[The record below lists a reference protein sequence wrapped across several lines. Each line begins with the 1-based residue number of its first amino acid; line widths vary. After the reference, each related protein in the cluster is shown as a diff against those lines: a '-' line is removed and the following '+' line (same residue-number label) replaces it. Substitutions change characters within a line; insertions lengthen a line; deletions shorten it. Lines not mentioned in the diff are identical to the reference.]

1 MNLDLPSQ
9 NSDEQENSGYGKV
22 LHATNESLILIPS
35 GSQTRVRV
43 SLARLEMTEGIC
55 KPYAEFI

>member
-1 MNLDLPSQ
+1 MSERTVDM
-9 NSDEQENSGYGKV
+9 EKI

-43 SLARLEMTEGIC
+43 SLAILEMTEAVC
-55 KPYAEFI
+55 EQNAEC